1 MYFQKGHPWIY
12 SILKWKD
19 SAGLGIYL
27 ITLIYK
33 YWLGFIKQSH
43 YIILYY
49 QLYMSFINLL
59 HYAAIGVVCGICL
72 LGTLFHL
79 LLCGLA
85 YGRDQLSKRWEIE
98 ETIEEMVAGVKTTN
112 VVVCDWET
120 IFWIHITLFV
130 IQSDYVKLSN

>member
-1 MYFQKGHPWIY
+1 MDLQHSEVEGLCRFRYISYYINIQ
-12 SILKWKD
+12 ILI
-19 SAGLGIYL
+19 GIY
-27 ITLIYK
+27 
-33 YWLGFIKQSH
+33 SH

-49 QLYMSFINLL
+49 QLHMIFINLL

-112 VVVCDWET
+112 VVVCD
-120 IFWIHITLFV
+120 
-130 IQSDYVKLSN
+130 

>member
-1 MYFQKGHPWIY
+1 MDLQHSEVEGVCRFRYISYYIQIH
-12 SILKWKD
+12 IL
-19 SAGLGIYL
+19 
-27 ITLIYK
+27 
-33 YWLGFIKQSH
+33 IKQSH

-98 ETIEEMVAGVKTTN
+98 ETIEEMVEGVKTTN
-112 VVVCDWET
+112 VVVCD
-120 IFWIHITLFV
+120 
-130 IQSDYVKLSN
+130 